1 MADPQ
6 DALTPDTT
14 KREEVK
20 RRTSN
25 EGLLVPG
32 PLNTV
37 VKLTMGQLFYR
48 DASGEAKHCLFQFN
62 PPERGG
68 WRNTASPGSER
79 GIPARSRAWARAT
92 APSASRRE
100 SPSPGRCR

>member
-62 PPERGG
+62 PTEM
-68 WRNTASPGSER
+68 E
-79 GIPARSRAWARAT
+79 RSRNIASTRSRT
-92 APSASRRE
+92 GNTREEPSVGTRNSAKRKQTRKPE
-100 SPSPGRCR
+100 PW